1 VTEIHPPTRLLVLR
15 ERDMILHTARS
26 TLDAEKFREVEKELE
41 QALSLPDDEATLVL
55 ATIKG
60 AWGL

>member
-1 VTEIHPPTRLLVLR
+1 MSDIHPPTRLLVLR
-15 ERDMILHTARS
+15 ERDTLLNSARS
-26 TLDAEKFREVEKELE
+26 TLSATKFSEVEKELA
-41 QALSLPDDEATLVL
+41 QALEFPDDEATLVL

>member
-1 VTEIHPPTRLLVLR
+1 MAEIHPPTRILVLR
-15 ERDMILHTARS
+15 ERDMLLHSAR
-26 TLDAEKFREVEKELE
+26 TILDADKFREVEKELE